1 MYIALGSY
9 HGAENKRKLLDK
21 KGEDVQPDESV
32 TEEEGGVRKRRYSL
46 SKILRRNIECTL

>member
-32 TEEEGGVRKRRYSL
+32 TEEEGAVRKRRYSL
-46 SKILRRNIECTL
+46 STILRRNIECTL